1 MTNKPQTP
9 PPADPIPPREVWSRE
24 VFAIAETLHRTGR
37 QNMVREVTIV
47 LPVDYKAVEAIELAC
62 RALAG
67 GDFSDAA
74 RDMDRFF
81 DKLERE
87 PGMADQFLPS
97 LRSVVHRLGFAEGGL

>member
-1 MTNKPQTP
+1 MTTSSHNPPQ
-9 PPADPIPPREVWSRE
+9 AEPIPPREEWSRE

-37 QNMVREVTIV
+37 QNLVRELTIV

-67 GDFSDAA
+67 GDLSDPA
-74 RDMDRFF
+74 RDLDRFF

-97 LRSVVHRLGFAEGGL
+97 LQNVVRRLGFSEGGV

>member
-1 MTNKPQTP
+1 MTNKPQRP
-9 PPADPIPPREVWSRE
+9 PQAEPIPPREVWSRE

-37 QNMVREVTIV
+37 QNLVREITIV

-67 GDFSDAA
+67 GDFSDGA
-74 RDMDRFF
+74 RDLDRFF

-97 LRSVVHRLGFAEGGL
+97 LQSVVRRLGFSENGV